1 MAATV
6 VESLKTSI
14 KEGGVKRT
22 RGVCEAD
29 AGGSELDTLFDT
41 SLTRKPSEKMKYVES
56 ETY

>member
-1 MAATV
+1 MTV

-29 AGGSELDTLFDT
+29 AGGSELDTLT
-41 SLTRKPSEKMKYVES
+41 PA
-56 ETY
+56 